1 VSHLIT
7 GTDLITGTM
16 SLVEYI
22 IYRRYIHAISGIL
35 RCYSGSIT
43 SLITYLPSIC
53 IHINY
58 FIIQYVL
65 STDIEIYVVVV
76 LYITYSFIHQLNIS

>member
-16 SLVEYI
+16 FLVEYI

-35 RCYSGSIT
+35 KCYSGSIT
-43 SLITYLPSIC
+43 SLIIYVPLIC

-58 FIIQYVL
+58 FLIQYVL
-65 STDIEIYVVVV
+65 STAIEIYVVV
-76 LYITYSFIHQLNIS
+76 LYITYSFIHQVNIS